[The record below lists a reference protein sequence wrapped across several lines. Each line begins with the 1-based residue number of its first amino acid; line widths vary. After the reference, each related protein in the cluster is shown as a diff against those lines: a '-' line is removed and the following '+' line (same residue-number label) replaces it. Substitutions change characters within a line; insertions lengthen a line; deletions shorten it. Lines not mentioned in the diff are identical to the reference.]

1 MSRVIPQATPR
12 LIQKQS
18 LVLTQ
23 ELQLFLK
30 LIQMNT
36 VELREYLSE
45 QLIENPTLEEN
56 EDETQTFDSLEA
68 GLPSNTYEE
77 DASSQDFQ
85 DFLARDEVYSQYVN
99 FFKDYSDDE
108 FPSWENRVSS
118 GESLLD
124 HLTWQL
130 DLINLTD
137 EERLI
142 ARIIIGNLNE
152 DGYLEARLEDIAS
165 LCLAEERDNENPLI
179 AKAQLEEKA
188 VEEETVPDIQY
199 LRKVEGVLQKLQRTL
214 DPVGVCA
221 RDLKECL
228 RIQLENLGF
237 SEKDTP
243 YVISQEYLEELGE
256 RNFHLISEKLGVPH
270 EEVLNSFDIISS
282 LEPKPGRPF
291 YTREVEKHI
300 VPDFYV
306 YKVGDELQLQLNS
319 DMPSLRVSQ
328 YYRNLIRKSS
338 GLPNETRQ
346 YLKEKI
352 DAAQRILKCL
362 TEREDT
368 IRRVVGEIIKAQR
381 DFFEYGS
388 EYIKP
393 LRLKDIAESARVH
406 ESTVSRITSR
416 RYISTPHGTIQLK
429 ALFSRRVETSHGGDV
444 SFERLKSIIREIIM
458 EEPEENPYSDEDI
471 SKILERRNIVVA
483 RRTIA
488 KYRKIL
494 NIPSSSVRAKSKK
507 TR

>member
-1 MSRVIPQATPR
+1 MSRVIPQTTPR
-12 LIQKQS
+12 LVQKQS

-36 VELREYLSE
+36 IELREYLSE

-56 EDETQTFDSLEA
+56 EDGGQSLDFPETGTS
-68 GLPSNTYEE
+68 SNTDEE
-77 DASSQDFQ
+77 EVSTPDFQ
-85 DFLARDEVYSQYVN
+85 DFLARDEVYSQYVD
-99 FFKDYSDDE
+99 FFKDYGDDE
-108 FPSWENRVSS
+108 LPSWENRVSS
-118 GESLLD
+118 AESLLD

-130 DLINLTD
+130 DLLELTD
-137 EERLI
+137 EERSI
-142 ARIIIGNLNE
+142 AGIIIGNVNE
-152 DGYLEARLEDIAS
+152 DGYLEVGLEDIA
-165 LCLAEERDNENPLI
+165 LYCLSEEAGKGNLPTSEAAAEG
-179 AKAQLEEKA
+179 
-188 VEEETVPDIQY
+188 ETVPDIQY
-199 LRKVEGVLQKLQRTL
+199 LRKIEGVLQKLQRTL

-221 RDLKECL
+221 RNLKECL

-237 SEKDTP
+237 SDKDTP

-256 RNFHLISEKLGVPH
+256 RNFHLIAEKLGVPY
-270 EEVLNSFDIISS
+270 EEVLNSFDVISS

-306 YKVGDELQLQLNS
+306 YKVGDELQLQLNG
-319 DMPSLRVSQ
+319 DLPSLRISQ
-328 YYRNLIRKSS
+328 YYRNLIKKSS
-338 GLPNETRQ
+338 GLPSETKK
-346 YLKEKI
+346 YLREKI

-362 TEREDT
+362 NEREDT
-368 IRRVVGEIIKAQR
+368 IRRVLGEILKAQR

-393 LRLKDIAESARVH
+393 LRLKDVAESAKVH

-416 RYISTPHGTIQLK
+416 RYICTPQGTIQLK

-458 EEPEENPYSDEDI
+458 EEPEDNPYSDEDI

-488 KYRKIL
+488 KYRKLL
-494 NIPSSSVRAKSKK
+494 NIPSSSDRAKTKK
-507 TR
+507 NIHP